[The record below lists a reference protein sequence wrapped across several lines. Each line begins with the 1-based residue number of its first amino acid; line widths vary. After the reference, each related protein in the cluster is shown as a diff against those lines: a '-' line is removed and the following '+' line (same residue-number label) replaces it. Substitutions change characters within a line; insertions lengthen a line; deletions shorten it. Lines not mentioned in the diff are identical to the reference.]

1 MQPDDLDLSLLRMLI
16 EEPRAGT
23 REYARVLGVA
33 RGTVQARL
41 TRLERS
47 DVIATYAPT
56 LRPAALGFAVS
67 AYIHLHLAQGKLD
80 VVVERLRE
88 VPEVLEAFTTTGEA
102 DMVCRAVAHDN
113 AHLEDILQR
122 VLAVPGVVRTRT
134 EIALKQRIAPRILP
148 LLQHGHE
155 TAHVHGKPLPPDDF

>member
-1 MQPDDLDLSLLRMLI
+1 MQPDDLDLSLLRMLV

-41 TRLERS
+41 SRLENN
-47 DVIATYAPT
+47 DVIATYAPSI
-56 LRPAALGFAVS
+56 RPAALGFSVS

-80 VVVERLRE
+80 VVVERLRDI
-88 VPEVLEAFTTTGEA
+88 PEVLEAFTTTGEA
-102 DMVCRAVAHDN
+102 DMVCRAVARDN

-122 VLAVPGVVRTRT
+122 
-134 EIALKQRIAPRILP
+134 
-148 LLQHGHE
+148 
-155 TAHVHGKPLPPDDF
+155 

>member
-1 MQPDDLDLSLLRMLI
+1 MQPDDLDLALLRMLI
-16 EEPRAGT
+16 EEPRAGS

-56 LRPAALGFAVS
+56 LRPSALGYGVS
-67 AYIHLHLAQGKLD
+67 AFVHLHLAQGKLD
-80 VVVERLRE
+80 VVVDGLRE
-88 VPEVLEAFTTTGEA
+88 IPEVLEAFTTTGEA

-122 VLAVPGVVRTRT
+122 ILAVPGVVRTRT
-134 EIALKQRIAPRILP
+134 EIALKQRISPRILP

-155 TAHVHGKPLPPDDF
+155 TRPHLLDAEKAR